1 MISGTSL
8 FPFLL
13 RNVVILVRLLVPWR
27 HKVIFDYIL
36 INNHRLSTL
45 LFPAVQTRIY
55 LLVTLLLYTLGVG
68 ISLILDLGRPEFAK
82 YYPGT
87 RVLIFFFHTVNS
99 RFAGFNTVDMNSFA
113 AATLMVYLLLMATK
127 PQMLCA
133 IDESPFELSWLAV
146 QAKEEVVAKTGL
158 GEGSRRASAGS
169 RPSRSAS
176 IASASTGMALP
187 MKQMAMFLRRQ
198 SMVTKN
204 LARQEF
210 AQATET
216 DGVQVNSRT
225 IRSLRFRLFVI
236 YLVRALIKNGVSF
249 LILTRTWLFVFI
261 FLICAIEYHRM
272 APVDPDITVFK
283 VIFEIIS
290 AFGAVGLSLG
300 YPNVNSSFC
309 TVLSPASKTILVVT
323 MLMGRHR
330 GLLASMKD
338 QEIIELSA
346 VDLLKRRREELIK
359 RYEQKKLKTIAKS
372 ENPLQ
377 SQSDRF

>member
-1 MISGTSL
+1 M
-8 FPFLL
+8 
-13 RNVVILVRLLVPWR
+13 
-27 HKVIFDYIL
+27 
-36 INNHRLSTL
+36 
-45 LFPAVQTRIY
+45 
-55 LLVTLLLYTLGVG
+55 GVG
-68 ISLILDLGRPEFAK
+68 ISLILDLERSPFAG
-82 YYPGT
+82 YSRGT

-99 RFAGFNTVDMNSFA
+99 RFAGFNTVDMSSFA
-113 AATLMVYLLLMATK
+113 VATLLVYLMLMATK

-146 QAKEEVVAKTGL
+146 QAKEEVVAKTGV

-169 RPSRSAS
+169 RPSRSVS
-176 IASASTGMALP
+176 IASASIGMVLP
-187 MKQMAMFLRRQ
+187 MKQMELFLRRQ

-210 AQATET
+210 AQTT
-216 DGVQVNSRT
+216 T
-225 IRSLRFRLFVI
+225 INGIHGRPRNIRGLRRRLFVI

-249 LILTRTWLFVFI
+249 LLLTRTWLFVFI
-261 FLICAIEYHRM
+261 FLICAIEYRRV
-272 APVDPDITVFK
+272 APVDPNITVFK
-283 VIFEIIS
+283 IIFEIVS

-346 VDLLKRRREELIK
+346 VDVLNRRRDELINDH
-359 RYEQKKLKTIAKS
+359 EQERLDRI
-372 ENPLQ
+372 ENDE
-377 SQSDRF
+377 SAFEYRVDRF